1 MKSTQLQKSEGQI
14 LADKDRG
21 IWSETHFSK
30 VFPFQMQRNCFLK
43 IPSEFIES
51 FALSDHWKIDAFA
64 YVIPVPFGD
73 MNLDDFFHIKASF
86 AALKAW
92 RA

>member
-1 MKSTQLQKSEGQI
+1 MKSTQIQKFEGRI

-21 IWSETHFSK
+21 IWSETQFSK
-30 VFPFQMQRNCFLK
+30 VFTFQMQRNCFLK
-43 IPSEFIES
+43 IPGEFIEGFS
-51 FALSDHWKIDAFA
+51 LSDHWKIDAFA
-64 YVIPVPFGD
+64 YVIPFPFGD
-73 MNLDDFFHIKASF
+73 MNLDDLFHIKASI